1 MQDFYLEQKSIK
13 AKHNEI
19 STETKLTSADKK
31 DIKKY
36 TDRKE
41 DIDYILSYGQQNIAE
56 FTKNISKI
64 DTILDKSKNYDE
76 QYNKLIKNNTYKDEL
91 KKWKINYQAIYKQIN
106 TINKNISELEETLNK
121 IKNEFEKISKELGV
135 IYLSIKNSAKLN
147 PILKI
152 KEIIDD
158 NLKILENIKS
168 SITKLKIA
176 FLNETPTE
184 NIEYNTIYAEAGIKV
199 LENSIKDI
207 KDKLINDKNFIEDK
221 NKDIFEVKKVGGG
234 THLTIENPIENSLQ
248 LYNIS
253 GGAPDDIYDN
263 FLKLDM
269 KSFLEYDCNKMI
281 KLLKTIN
288 TDLKSEDL
296 ALFKYKTNDDFK
308 NIMKTYFHIYLF
320 FMYYSKTRSDELN
333 GESIDLNI
341 DTDLII
347 LFFIQ
352 IYNIYKIIEFKQ
364 NQLVKEKDKD
374 KHKNKKTYVDIP
386 EIIKKK
392 IKDKITNIETELENF
407 INTQRNK
414 EKIS

>member
-1 MQDFYLEQKSIK
+1 MV
-13 AKHNEI
+13 
-19 STETKLTSADKK
+19 
-31 DIKKY
+31 
-36 TDRKE
+36 
-41 DIDYILSYGQQNIAE
+41 
-56 FTKNISKI
+56 
-64 DTILDKSKNYDE
+64 
-76 QYNKLIKNNTYKDEL
+76 
-91 KKWKINYQAIYKQIN
+91 
-106 TINKNISELEETLNK
+106 SELL
-121 IKNEFEKISKELGV
+121 
-135 IYLSIKNSAKLN
+135 KL
-147 PILKI
+147 

-158 NLKILENIKS
+158 NLKNLDNIKS

-352 IYNIYKIIEFKQ
+352 INHIYKTIIKQ
-364 NQLVKEKDKD
+364 QSGKDKD
-374 KHKNKKTYVDIP
+374 KDT
-386 EIIKKK
+386 
-392 IKDKITNIETELENF
+392 
-407 INTQRNK
+407 
-414 EKIS
+414 